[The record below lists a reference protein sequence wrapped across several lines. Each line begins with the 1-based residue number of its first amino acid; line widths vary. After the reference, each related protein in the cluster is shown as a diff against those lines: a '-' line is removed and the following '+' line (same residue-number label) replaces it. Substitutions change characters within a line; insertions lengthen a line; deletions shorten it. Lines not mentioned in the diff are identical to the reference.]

1 MYNVLEIDDEK
12 FILELLQ
19 EILARFGYH
28 VETAT
33 GGQEGSAFKPF

>member
-1 MYNVLEIDDEK
+1 MYHVLVIDDEK
-12 FILELLQ
+12 FILELLE

-28 VETAT
+28 VRKAT